1 MNETTTERILQDIAK
16 DIRQRMQDIGL
27 LCDGCNAD
35 IEEELTEARH
45 GLERADTSVRYA
57 LLLKKN
63 AKHREEA

>member
-35 IEEELTEARH
+35 IEEELTEAKTS
-45 GLERADTSVRYA
+45 LERADTSVRYA